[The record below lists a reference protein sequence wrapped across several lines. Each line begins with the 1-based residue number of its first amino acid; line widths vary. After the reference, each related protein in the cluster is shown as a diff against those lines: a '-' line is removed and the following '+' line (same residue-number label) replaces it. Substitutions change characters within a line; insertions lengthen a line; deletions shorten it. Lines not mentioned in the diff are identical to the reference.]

1 MTILL
6 VALLFG
12 CQESEID
19 TASEL
24 PDEQDEAGTARE
36 LVYAVKQTTYDAGEN
51 PVDVYSVKIYEDDN
65 RTVELARRISEVDEY
80 YFLSLTSVGAGNYL
94 SGEVV
99 INIDGFI
106 SNYRDYEPL
115 RADASGGPATEMV
128 TVILDRYVVNDMT
141 HAVNMQIEFP
151 YIPSFTITPQGI
163 DHIKR
168 FVSEVEA

>member
-6 VALLFG
+6 VVLLFG
-12 CQESEID
+12 CQESESD
-19 TASEL
+19 TAGEL
-24 PDEQDEAGTARE
+24 QDGQDEAGTARE
-36 LVYAVKQTTYDAGEN
+36 LVYTVKQTTYDAGEN
-51 PVDVYSVKIYEDDN
+51 TVDVYSVKIYEDDN
-65 RTVELARRISEVDEY
+65 NTVELARRISEVDEY
-80 YFLSLTSVGAGNYL
+80 YFLSLTSVGAGKYL

-99 INIDGFI
+99 VNIDGFI

-128 TVILDRYVVNDMT
+128 TVVLDQFVVNDMT
-141 HAVNMQIEFP
+141 HAVNMQIEFRYVP
-151 YIPSFTITPQGI
+151 PFTVSPQGI